1 MEDTTQV
8 TARIEPPLGTFTAR
22 VDDKGRLKLPSAFK
36 EYLTSFGDK
45 RVFVTSLD
53 NRTVR
58 IYPISVW
65 KANEKFFEEYTEDP
79 EAAEDIAFMANANGA
94 GCEMDDQGRVLVPQE
109 LRRDLELENQPVW
122 LDCYK
127 GLINVFGKSVFD
139 ERRQRAVQ
147 GLADKLR
154 TLRKKGFN

>member
-1 MEDTTQV
+1 VEETVQV
-8 TARIEPPLGTFTAR
+8 TARIEPPLGTFTSK

-36 EYLTSFGDK
+36 EYLTNIGDR

-79 EAAEDIAFMANANGA
+79 EAAEDISFIANANGA
-94 GCEMDDQGRVLVPQE
+94 GCEMDDQGRILVPQE

-127 GLINVFGKSVFD
+127 GSINVFGKSVFE
-139 ERRQRAVQ
+139 ERRQRAIQ
-147 GLADKLR
+147 GLSDKLR

>member
-1 MEDTTQV
+1 MEEISQV

-79 EAAEDIAFMANANGA
+79 EAAEDIAFIANANGG

-127 GLINVFGKSVFD
+127 GLINVFGKSVFE

-147 GLADKLR
+147 GLPDKLR